1 MLVKYV
7 VKMIAMRAGKTATFL
22 PKPIYGLAGSS
33 THYHQMLT
41 KNGVNQFYDPDGL
54 SLLSQTA
61 LRYIG
66 GLLTHAPA
74 VMAFTNPSPNSYR
87 RLVPGFEAPIKAIF
101 SVANRSAAIRIP
113 KYATAPDAVRMEFR
127 PPDATGNA
135 YLSMAAMLMA
145 GLAGIQA
152 GIDPTEA
159 GFGPIYDNIFDWS
172 EERRATIK
180 SLPTSVDAAM
190 SALENGASFL
200 TESGI
205 FDETLI
211 RTWVNAKRKRQTRLI
226 SVPARLRLKLIT
238 TANQPDIKF
247 A

>member
-1 MLVKYV
+1 L
-7 VKMIAMRAGKTATFL
+7 
-22 PKPIYGLAGSS
+22 
-33 THYHQMLT
+33 Q
-41 KNGVNQFYDPDGL
+41 
-54 SLLSQTA
+54 
-61 LRYIG
+61 YIG
-66 GLLTHAPA
+66 GMLTHAPA
-74 VMAFTNPSPNSYR
+74 VMAFTNPSHNSYR
-87 RLVPGFEAPIKAIF
+87 RSVPGFESPIKDIF

-113 KYATAPDAVRMEFR
+113 KYATAPQAVRMEFR

-145 GLAGIQA
+145 GLAGIRD

-190 SALENGASFL
+190 CALENGSAFL
-200 TESGI
+200 TENGI

-211 RTWVNAKRKRQTRLI
+211 RTWVNTKRKE
-226 SVPARLRLKLIT
+226 
-238 TANQPDIKF
+238 ANQVNQRPSPFEIENYYDC
-247 A
+247 